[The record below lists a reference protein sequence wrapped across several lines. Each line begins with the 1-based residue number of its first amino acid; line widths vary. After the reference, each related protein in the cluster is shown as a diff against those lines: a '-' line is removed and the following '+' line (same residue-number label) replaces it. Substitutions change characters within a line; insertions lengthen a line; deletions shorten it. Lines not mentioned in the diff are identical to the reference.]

1 MAKWVFDQWDNV
13 MEYPTLGIIAE
24 PGDILDALMAPDARW
39 SLNADQGAVET
50 VYRYAVGGDPNYIE
64 PTDGHVLTYSA
75 TENTY
80 VPTAPESVGLPS
92 VDAHVADKI
101 DNPLSATSI
110 ALSATIAAE
119 VDPVRGETI
128 RPSQFAGATDRDK
141 LQATIAACIA
151 DGYKTIVLDRW
162 YDLTGAAAVSIDKV
176 NWYDRDKVVITAD
189 GGGIIKNDSGFVFTS
204 ATANTGDVA
213 LVGVKFKS
221 TPGVGAT
228 VFDADKLLRFDT
240 HKCEFRDWDHY
251 LQQTTVGRWAQ
262 SVRLMDC
269 VIVGGSGAFVRCRES
284 YDMTLR
290 DNLVEDRDAKGEQ
303 AMFFENTDGTMTGI
317 ANRNLRILSNTV
329 ENCDRVPIKLAMCW
343 SAALDLNYFEQ
354 NGNATDPQ
362 IDLWTLATLV
372 RQTGL
377 RITNN
382 MVQQKTTQKDN
393 KIGAILMGASIADP
407 VFSSGNVTEGTLYQF
422 GSTSG
427 RVVGTGDRVES
438 GGRLI
443 YSGQENQ
450 YLTLGAKTTTTAG
463 RPKNPTLGDPYL
475 DTDLGKLIA
484 AKTAGTKALVSFR
497 LTAGAT
503 TSGNITLTI
512 LGTPYVVAVT
522 AGDTLT
528 QVRDKI
534 VAAATTF
541 YPTWKPRASSTNV
554 AAFDALV
561 PGLVSGTNSFNAGG
575 TGVTSDYFGLDG
587 AGTSPTYAEH
597 AVSLSAT
604 ATLDFPSIPA
614 AGQQE
619 LTITVTGAAVGESVA
634 LAPPAALEAGLQ
646 VTGYVSAANT
656 VKVRLSNVTAAA
668 IDPASATWRATVL
681 R

>member
-1 MAKWVFDQWDNV
+1 MAISLPARGQRDWDDELNNALNS
-13 MEYPTLGIIAE
+13 MDANAE
-24 PGDILDALMAPDARW
+24 SAKA
-39 SLNADQGAVET
+39 NADAAVSTANNALNIAQSVQGAVIGTADE
-50 VYRYAVGGDPNYIE
+50 AVAGLVGDS
-64 PTDGHVLTYSA
+64 GSA
-75 TENTY
+75 TG
-80 VPTAPESVGLPS
+80 A
-92 VDAHVADKI
+92 
-101 DNPLSATSI
+101 
-110 ALSATIAAE
+110 ALSATIAAAQ
-119 VDPVRGETI
+119 GETI

-141 LQATIAACIA
+141 LQATIASCIA
-151 DGYKTIVLDRW
+151 NGYKTIVLDRW
-162 YDLTGAAAVSIDKV
+162 YDLTGGAAVSIDKV
-176 NWYDRDKVVITAD
+176 NWYDRDKVIITAD
-189 GGGIIKNDSGFVFTS
+189 GGGIVKNDSGFVFTS
-204 ATANTGDVA
+204 ATANTGDIA
-213 LVGVKFKS
+213 LIGVKFKS
-221 TPGVGAT
+221 TPGAGAT

-251 LQQTTVGRWAQ
+251 LSQTATGRWAQ

-290 DNLVEDRDAKGEQ
+290 DNLVEDRDAKSEQ
-303 AMFFENTDGTMTGI
+303 AMFLENTDAALTGI
-317 ANRNLRILSNTV
+317 ANRNLRVISNTI
-329 ENCDRVPIKLAMCW
+329 ENCDRVPIKLGMCW
-343 SAALDLNYFEQ
+343 SGAIDLNYFEQ

-362 IDLWTLATLV
+362 IDLWTVAPLT

-382 MVQQKTTQKDN
+382 MVQQKATQKAN
-393 KIGAILMGASIADP
+393 GVGAILVGANVSDTI
-407 VFSSGNVTEGTLYQF
+407 FSSGNVTEGTLYQF
-422 GSTSG
+422 GSASG
-427 RVVGTGDRVES
+427 RVAATGDRVEA
-438 GGRLI
+438 GGRLV
-443 YSGQENQ
+443 YPGQEHQ
-450 YLTLGAKTTTTAG
+450 YLVLGAKTTTTAA
-463 RPKNPTLGDPYL
+463 RPKNPPIGDTYF
-475 DTDLGKLIA
+475 DTDLGKTIA

-534 VAAATTF
+534 VAAAATF
-541 YPTWKPRASSTNV
+541 LPVWKPRASSTNV

-561 PGLVSGTNSFNAGG
+561 PGLVAGSNSFNAGG

-587 AGTSPTYAEH
+587 AGTNPVYAEH
-597 AVSLSAT
+597 AVSLTAT
-604 ATLDFPSIPA
+604 ATLDFPSIAA

-656 VKVRLSNVTAAA
+656 VKVRLSNVTGSA